1 MSLLALVFST
11 IALIIT
17 FLRIDV
23 TITHESFIAI
33 IASFVGAACTI
44 IVGSQIYNS
53 IETKRVINLLE
64 SKNNSLG
71 KSIND
76 SNIKLYSIEKD
87 VRDLHKKM
95 EESNLKI
102 EDLYSI
108 CYYIE
113 AYTKEKEYL
122 LAGFEH
128 YVKAIDKALIA
139 NSINYAKYYSMTLS
153 WSIRDGIMYI
163 IESKYEKIGL
173 NSSSEFIIDKIMQS
187 VQLRDNYSL
196 IKKEFD
202 EVVQLWSEFKD
213 KLYKNTKRVGLNDLR
228 DNH

>member
-1 MSLLALVFST
+1 
-11 IALIIT
+11 
-17 FLRIDV
+17 
-23 TITHESFIAI
+23 
-33 IASFVGAACTI
+33 
-44 IVGSQIYNS
+44 
-53 IETKRVINLLE
+53 
-64 SKNNSLG
+64 
-71 KSIND
+71 
-76 SNIKLYSIEKD
+76 
-87 VRDLHKKM
+87 
-95 EESNLKI
+95 
-102 EDLYSI
+102 
-108 CYYIE
+108 
-113 AYTKEKEYL
+113 
-122 LAGFEH
+122 
-128 YVKAIDKALIA
+128 
-139 NSINYAKYYSMTLS
+139 MTLS